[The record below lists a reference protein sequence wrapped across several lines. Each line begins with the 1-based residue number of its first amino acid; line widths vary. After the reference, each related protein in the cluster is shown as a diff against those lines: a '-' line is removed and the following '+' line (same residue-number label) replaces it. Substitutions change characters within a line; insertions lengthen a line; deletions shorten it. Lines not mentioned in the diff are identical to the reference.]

1 MHNFAGSC
9 LTHIQR
15 GRQNEQSHT
24 LLHESFS
31 QPSISPCAS
40 GCSEHGDDFT
50 EHHDSERNWASH
62 ACLHSSY
69 WAELHRS
76 DFVFSAHFPR
86 VKHELF
92 VWNVFD
98 PFFARK
104 ENSEEKP
111 EAHCMGPSSATGSLT
126 WVSLSVCTRHR
137 MPLLAASQSPPSYP
151 INSRYCMVLHLFILL
166 TTIPVVPHKA
176 VAEVSKIGNYRRG
189 ELL

>member
-76 DFVFSAHFPR
+76 DFVVSAHFPR

-126 WVSLSVCTRHR
+126 WVSLSVSHVIAC
-137 MPLLAASQSPPSYP
+137 PFWLLANLHPLTRSTLDIAWCCTFSY
-151 INSRYCMVLHLFILL
+151 CLQQ
-166 TTIPVVPHKA
+166 
-176 VAEVSKIGNYRRG
+176 YR
-189 ELL
+189 